1 MAILS
6 KVCKTDNLELHN
18 SLKFSFMNI
27 RGLRSNFDVLAFL
40 QECQNIC
47 PDILAQCETSLDDSI
62 DSGNFSVRAYLPLI

>member
-47 PDILAQCETSLDDSI
+47 PDILL
-62 DSGNFSVRAYLPLI
+62 SVRQAWMTQLILAISLLELIFL